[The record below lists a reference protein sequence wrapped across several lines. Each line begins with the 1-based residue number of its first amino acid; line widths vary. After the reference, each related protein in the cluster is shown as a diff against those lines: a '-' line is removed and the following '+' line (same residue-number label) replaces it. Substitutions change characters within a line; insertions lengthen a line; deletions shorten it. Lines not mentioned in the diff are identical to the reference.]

1 MRKEDYGH
9 IRREAYLKPSPDTLR
24 EDNHVLKMIGMTL
37 TEYRFR
43 FNDVSRMT
51 EEEIEICVKY
61 HPHSTLLNPVF
72 QQTFTA
78 VSSQESSRPHVANV
92 TSSNQLL
99 ESSDIVL

>member
-9 IRREAYLKPSPDTLR
+9 IRREAYLKPSPDTLG
-24 EDNHVLKMIGMTL
+24 EDDHVLKMAGMTL

-61 HPHSTLLNPVF
+61 HPHATLLNPVF
-72 QQTFTA
+72 QRTFT
-78 VSSQESSRPHVANV
+78 SQDGWNDVDRIS
-92 TSSNQLL
+92 
-99 ESSDIVL
+99 I